1 MLHNLMKKYTLSFRK
16 NRKFVYHKI
25 AEMQNNENKQQ
36 GIRRIFYTVFIPA
49 VLTLFMFLVFILEKG
64 MDWDFHKAGVY
75 PRDLSRLWNVF
86 SYVFV
91 HSGWSHLLNNSIS
104 FFVLSA
110 ALYYFYKQIAN
121 RVFLLLYISSGFL
134 LWVVGR
140 ESWHI
145 GASGLVY
152 ALASFLFFSGLMRRH
167 IPLIAIS
174 FVVTL
179 LYGNMFWHLF
189 PWQANDPVSWEG
201 HLAGGISG
209 LIFAAVFYKQ
219 GPQRPVK
226 VWDDEEEP
234 EGDEPPYWAENETEQ
249 DKD

>member
-1 MLHNLMKKYTLSFRK
+1 MKKYTLPFGK
-16 NRKFVYHKI
+16 NRKFVYYKT

-36 GIRRIFYTVFIPA
+36 AIPRFYYTVFIPA

-64 MDWDFHKAGVY
+64 MDWDFHKAGVF
-75 PRDLSRLWNVF
+75 PRQLKSLWTIF
-86 SYVFV
+86 TFVFV
-91 HSGWSHLLNNSIS
+91 HSGWSHLLNNAIS

-121 RVFLLLYISSGFL
+121 RVFFLLYISSGFI
-134 LWVVGR
+134 LWIVGR
-140 ESWHI
+140 ESWHV

-167 IPLIAIS
+167 IPLVAIS
-174 FVVTL
+174 LVVTF

-189 PWQANDPVSWEG
+189 PWQPNDPISWEG

-209 LIFAAVFYKQ
+209 LLYAAVFYKQ

-226 VWDDEEEP
+226 VWDEEDESEE
-234 EGDEPPYWAENETEQ
+234 DEPPYWTETDDENEQ
-249 DKD
+249 NKD